1 MSKHAL
7 LTTLRRIVLPV
18 AMTMVSLTA
27 FAQQIDMSLDK
38 VSVRRAMEYLQR
50 EYGYSVSVRSDEVDI
65 DRTVTVEARKASLQE
80 VLDQIFAGQDVE
92 YAISG
97 KSVSVRARETVPQQ
111 EAQVRVIRGKILDED
126 SEPLAGASVVEKGT
140 VNGTVADENGNY
152 SIRVTTASP
161 VLVFSFFGFADE
173 EITAGKSDEID
184 VRMTAQSLSL
194 DDVVVV
200 GYGSMTRR
208 DITSA
213 IGSFT
218 PKPAERREVLSVDQ
232 LLQGRVAGV
241 NISTASGVP
250 GSVGRVSIRGI
261 GSLNAGNEP
270 LYVIDGIPLTTTS
283 GDTGAWSNGESMSGL
298 ASINPSDI
306 ESVEVL
312 KDAASA
318 AIYGSR
324 ATNGVIIITT
334 KSGRKGAPV
343 VSVDASVSMGNQPR
357 TDRLELASG
366 GRPSHRGVQ

>member
-1 MSKHAL
+1 MLKHTL
-7 LTTLRRIVLPV
+7 LATLRRIVLPV
-18 AMTMVSLTA
+18 VMALVPLTV

-38 VSVRRAMEYLQR
+38 VTVRRAMEYLQR
-50 EYGYSVSVRSDEVDI
+50 EYGYSISVRSDEVDI
-65 DRTVTVEARKASLQE
+65 DRIVTVKVTNASLNE
-80 VLDQIFAGQDVE
+80 VLDRIFTGQDVE

-218 PKPAERREVLSVDQ
+218 PKAAERREVLSV
-232 LLQGRVAGV
+232 
-241 NISTASGVP
+241 
-250 GSVGRVSIRGI
+250 
-261 GSLNAGNEP
+261 
-270 LYVIDGIPLTTTS
+270 
-283 GDTGAWSNGESMSGL
+283 
-298 ASINPSDI
+298 
-306 ESVEVL
+306 
-312 KDAASA
+312 
-318 AIYGSR
+318 
-324 ATNGVIIITT
+324 
-334 KSGRKGAPV
+334 
-343 VSVDASVSMGNQPR
+343 
-357 TDRLELASG
+357 
-366 GRPSHRGVQ
+366 

>member
-1 MSKHAL
+1 MLKHTL
-7 LTTLRRIVLPV
+7 LATLRRIVLPV
-18 AMTMVSLTA
+18 VMALVPLTV

-38 VSVRRAMEYLQR
+38 VTVRRAMEYLQR
-50 EYGYSVSVRSDEVDI
+50 EYGYSISVRSDEVDI
-65 DRTVTVEARKASLQE
+65 SRIITVNVRDASLRQA
-80 VLDQIFAGQDVE
+80 LDQIFTGQDVD
-92 YAISG
+92 YSIDG
-97 KSVSVRARETVPQQ
+97 KSVSVRARKSL
-111 EAQVRVIRGKILDED
+111 AQSAPKLAARVIHGKIIDED
-126 SEPLAGASVVEKGT
+126 SEPLAGASVIEKGT
-140 VNGTVADENGNY
+140 TNGTVADENGNY
-152 SIRVTTASP
+152 SIELTTENP
-161 VLVFSFFGFADE
+161 VLQFSFFGFADE
-173 EITAGKSDEID
+173 EIAVGKSDELD

-241 NISTASGVP
+241 NISTASGIP

-283 GDTGAWSNGESMSGL
+283 GDTGAWSSGESMSGL

-306 ESVEVL
+306 ES
-312 KDAASA
+312 
-318 AIYGSR
+318 
-324 ATNGVIIITT
+324 
-334 KSGRKGAPV
+334 
-343 VSVDASVSMGNQPR
+343 
-357 TDRLELASG
+357 
-366 GRPSHRGVQ
+366 RPSHRGVQ